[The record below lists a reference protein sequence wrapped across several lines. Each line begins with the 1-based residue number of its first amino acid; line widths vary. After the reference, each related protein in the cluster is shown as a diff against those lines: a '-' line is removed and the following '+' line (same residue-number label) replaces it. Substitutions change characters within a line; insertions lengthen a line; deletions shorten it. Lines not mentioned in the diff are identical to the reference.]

1 MVLIMLLLTKPV
13 LSQVIDPFE
22 LDEIILSLPFSQSLG
37 KSVIKVDK
45 INMDDI
51 SPIIKQYIS
60 KSISKLPGVSVI
72 TSGPV
77 IAKPSIR
84 GLSFN
89 LSLIHI

>member
-45 INMDDI
+45 INI
-51 SPIIKQYIS
+51 CLLYTSPS
-60 KSISKLPGVSVI
+60 P
-72 TSGPV
+72 
-77 IAKPSIR
+77 R
-84 GLSFN
+84 D
-89 LSLIHI
+89 